1 MTTTPEGR
9 AKSLGEKLFEA
20 VMANTPGEDR
30 TTWVMVSPDVQSH
43 FEGTALTFAASLT
56 HDKTANAVIAS
67 LTARAE
73 ASEQR
78 EAGLIEQVA
87 SLKKAAHCALDYIEE
102 CEADAGE
109 PMWVGDELRAA
120 LTTKSGEA

>member
-9 AKSLGEKLFEA
+9 AKSLGEKLFDA
-20 VMANTPGEDR
+20 VMSNTPEVDR
-30 TTWVMVSPDVQSH
+30 TEWGVHSPDIHSR
-43 FEGTALTFAASLT
+43 FESTAITYGASLT
-56 HDKTANAVIAS
+56 YDETVSATIEA

-87 SLKKAAHCALDYIEE
+87 GLKKAAHCALDYIEE
-102 CEADAGE
+102 YEADAGE